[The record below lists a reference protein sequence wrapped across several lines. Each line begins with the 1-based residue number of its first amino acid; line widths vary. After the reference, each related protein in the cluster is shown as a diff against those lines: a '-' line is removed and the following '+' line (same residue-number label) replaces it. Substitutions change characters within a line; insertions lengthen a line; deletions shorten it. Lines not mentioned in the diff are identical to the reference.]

1 MCRCG
6 WCAGYASAMEPVT
19 PAHFTD
25 EWLAA
30 HFDYLDPALPHVLH
44 PTLARMR
51 RQCPIT
57 HSDARGGYWVL
68 TRYEDVVRA
77 AQDWDTFSS
86 ALGVTIPHHEIATPS
101 IPEHIDPP
109 LQRVYKK
116 LLSTHFA
123 PTVVRAYEERTR
135 EIADALLDDVVETGE
150 CEFMSAFAQPF
161 PALAFFELVLG
172 APKDQISYLAHL
184 AEVVSTPGHPE
195 HAESWTAFTDWIGD
209 FVEDRKKAAPR
220 GDIVEAIVNAEIDG
234 RPVTDAE
241 IRGMIMLIIL
251 GGLETTAGVLGHVMM
266 RFADDPSLPKLLR
279 EKPGLIPTALEE
291 LLRLDG
297 SFVSIGR
304 TTRRETELAGC
315 PVGEREKVLMWWAS
329 ANRDETV
336 FANPDVFDLERPH
349 YRHLAFGVGP
359 HRCVGSNLARL
370 NLRVSLQVLT
380 QRLADVELAVAPEQ
394 IPFHQAFNRAPRS
407 LPIRF
412 APAPKRS

>member
-1 MCRCG
+1 MG
-6 WCAGYASAMEPVT
+6 SVT
-19 PAHFTD
+19 PDHYTA
-25 EWLAA
+25 EWLAE
-30 HFDYLDPALPHVLH
+30 HFDYLDPALPHALH

-51 RQCPIT
+51 QQCPIT

-68 TRYEDVVRA
+68 TKYDDVVRT
-77 AQDWDTFSS
+77 AQDWETFSS
-86 ALGVTIPHHEIATPS
+86 SLGVTIPHHEIATPS

-116 LLSTHFA
+116 VLSAHLS
-123 PTVVRAYEERTR
+123 PTVVREYQDRTR
-135 EIADALLDDVVETGE
+135 EIANTLLDDFAEAGE

-172 APKDQISYLAHL
+172 APEDQIPHLAHL
-184 AEVVSTPGHPE
+184 SEVVSTPGHPE
-195 HAESWTAFTDWIGD
+195 YAESWDAFTDWIGD
-209 FVEDRKKAAPR
+209 FVEDRKKSPPR
-220 GDIVEAIVNAEIDG
+220 GDIVEAIVNAEIEG
-234 RPVTDAE
+234 RPVADAE

-266 RFADDPSLPKLLR
+266 RFADDPTLPKLLR
-279 EKPGLIPTALEE
+279 EEPDRIPAALEE

-304 TTRRETELAGC
+304 TTRHETTLGGC

-329 ANRDETV
+329 ANRDEAV
-336 FANPDVFDLERPH
+336 FANPDAFDLERPH

-370 NLRVSLQVLT
+370 NLRVALRELT
-380 QRLADVELAVAPEQ
+380 QRLADIELAVEPDQ
-394 IPFHQAFNRAPRS
+394 IPFHQAFNRTPRT